1 MAINTR
7 FLVTSTYSLKPR
19 FQALLAPVRD
29 RLIVLGF
36 SANQITLLT
45 ALLSIVYSALLVW
58 PATAMISLILLPIF
72 LFIRMALNALDGMIA
87 AHTHTKSA
95 LGVVLNEVGDVISDF
110 CLFGAFLFLLPI
122 TNWSWLALMMLCFM
136 IEFVSLTMFLAIGDR
151 SNLGP
156 FAKSDRALYLGFLS
170 MLLVGY
176 PDIIILIYIYTSLGI
191 LFALVTIWN
200 RMKLLTLNTH

>member
-7 FLVTSTYSLKPR
+7 ILVTSTYSLKPR

-58 PATAMISLILLPIF
+58 PTTAMISLILLPIF
-72 LFIRMALNALDGMIA
+72 LFIRMALDGMIA
-87 AHTHTKSA
+87 VHTHTKSA

-136 IEFVSLTMFLAIGDR
+136 IEFISLAMFLTIGDR
-151 SNLGP
+151 PNLGL

-170 MLLVGY
+170 LFLVGF
-176 PDIIILIYIYTSLGI
+176 PDIIILIYFYTSLGI
-191 LFALVTIWN
+191 LFALATIWN
-200 RMKLLTLNTH
+200 RMKLLTLNTHFC